1 MQRINLTPFQWLR
14 IALPILAV
22 AFAGLALAE
31 TQALMM
37 FAMVLKGAAMGL
49 AGPAFMAGA
58 SLAVEPHEQGAVAG
72 IAGSCGPLGFTI
84 GPLLGGFFYQISPD
98 LPYWFT
104 FAVYLPL
111 LAFVMSQRRGEKRR
125 TELPADSQ

>member
-1 MQRINLTPFQWLR
+1 MATAQTLGMGMECSAAASLLRQMGWMQRIKLAPCQWLR
-14 IALPILAV
+14 MALPILAV
-22 AFAGLALAE
+22 AFAGLALAD

-37 FAMVLKGAAMGL
+37 FAMVLQGAAMGL

-84 GPLLGGFFYQISPD
+84 GPLLGGVFYQISPE
-98 LPYWFT
+98 LPYWVT
-104 FAVYLPL
+104 FAV
-111 LAFVMSQRRGEKRR
+111 
-125 TELPADSQ
+125 

>member
-14 IALPILAV
+14 IALPVLAL

-31 TQALMM
+31 TQVLMM
-37 FAMVLKGAAMGL
+37 TAMVLQGAAMGL

-72 IAGSCGPLGFTI
+72 IAGSCGPLGFTL
-84 GPLLGGFFYQISPD
+84 GPLLGGFSIRFHRICPTGSP
-98 LPYWFT
+98 LPCTYHCW
-104 FAVYLPL
+104 PL
-111 LAFVMSQRRGEKRR
+111 S
-125 TELPADSQ
+125 